1 MNKNEII
8 LEIPTKETL
17 YFKKEIKEDPNTMDY
32 NAGYDLNFSGYN
44 REDGTMYRDVI
55 GLKNKIYCKFE
66 DPELRT
72 GENLDNLLYLISLSS
87 MNVNYYDRR
96 KKSRVTKSM
105 YFVVDKIE
113 LNPCEINDDYIAE
126 PFEAR
131 FIQMTIDS
139 VN

>member
-1 MNKNEII
+1 MSLSNPEKNEIVVNSKI
-8 LEIPTKETL
+8 LITVDKLSYEYSQQDSE
-17 YFKKEIKEDPNTMDY
+17 
-32 NAGYDLNFSGYN
+32 ASGN
-44 REDGTMYRDVI
+44 SEDGTMYRDVI

-72 GENLDNLLYLISLSS
+72 GTNLDNLLELISLSS

-96 KKSRVTKSM
+96 KKARTTKSM

-113 LNPCEINDDYIAE
+113 LNPCEINNDYIAE

>member
-1 MNKNEII
+1 MSLANPEKNEIVVNGNKLI
-8 LEIPTKETL
+8 TVDKLSYEYSQQDSE
-17 YFKKEIKEDPNTMDY
+17 
-32 NAGYDLNFSGYN
+32 ASGN
-44 REDGTMYRDVI
+44 SEDGTMYRDVI

>member
-1 MNKNEII
+1 MSLSNPEKNEIVVNNKLLI
-8 LEIPTKETL
+8 TVDKLSYEYSQQDSE
-17 YFKKEIKEDPNTMDY
+17 
-32 NAGYDLNFSGYN
+32 ASGN
-44 REDGTMYRDVI
+44 SEDGTMYRDVI
-55 GLKNKIYCKFE
+55 GLKNKLYCKFE

-72 GENLDNLLYLISLSS
+72 GKNLDNLLDLIELSS

-96 KKSRVTKSM
+96 KKSRITKSM

-113 LNPCEINDDYIAE
+113 LNPCEINNDFIAE

-131 FIQMTIDS
+131 FIQMTIDN